1 MLSQFIPVEPGS
13 GGGRCCLQGRRCSSR
28 ILSNA
33 YGGAV
38 NTTAADGGGFSTV
51 AIDKPIGFL
60 CPNVVGVFSPSELS
74 STEQS
79 RNTTGM
85 DIRAGPAAGFR
96 GRFDHPAQCRRIS
109 RGTGPGFPVCRRASS
124 SSAPHCGGSR
134 RRPAGLLQLFFS
146 PFASLCKAK
155 LFGVI
160 VLTRYLRAWARPETP
175 FAPSGNGAGRSPPG
189 VCKSAWSPSR
199 RPGSV
204 ARWVGWGSSMVLA
217 NLLGLPRRRP

>member
-96 GRFDHPAQCRRIS
+96 GRLGHPAHSGRR
-109 RGTGPGFPVCRRASS
+109 PGRPALQSGLIIQRTTLLWALMASGADRRAFSSCSFPVCLTRLRLCSCASPSPTPRRP
-124 SSAPHCGGSR
+124 SAPFPTTFAR
-134 RRPAGLLQLFFS
+134 RR
-146 PFASLCKAK
+146 
-155 LFGVI
+155 
-160 VLTRYLRAWARPETP
+160 LTDTTRH
-175 FAPSGNGAGRSPPG
+175 N
-189 VCKSAWSPSR
+189 K
-199 RPGSV
+199 
-204 ARWVGWGSSMVLA
+204 M
-217 NLLGLPRRRP
+217 

>member
-1 MLSQFIPVEPGS
+1 MVSGCFYPRSCPVKNSPATRRGWTF
-13 GGGRCCLQGRRCSSR
+13 GQALQPDFGAGLV
-28 ILSNA
+28 ILLNA
-33 YGGAV
+33 GA
-38 NTTAADGGGFSTV
+38 S
-51 AIDKPIGFL
+51 
-60 CPNVVGVFSPSELS
+60 
-74 STEQS
+74 
-79 RNTTGM
+79 
-85 DIRAGPAAGFR
+85 AGAPVR
-96 GRFDHPAQCRRIS
+96 
-109 RGTGPGFPVCRRASS
+109 GFPLCRRASS

-189 VCKSAWSPSR
+189 VGKSAWSPSR